1 MRDLDFED
9 RPPRAPRLRDLDL
22 GLREVLRDLR
32 LRQRPVT
39 LLRYW
44 LLLHRLR
51 GAWRDLD
58 LGLRDLDLGLRD
70 LRVRQRPVTLLRYW
84 LLLHRLRGA
93 LRDLDFEDLDLDLYL
108 RQRPVIMLR

>member
-1 MRDLDFED
+1 MVDRNVFVVAAHPPTSWQQQRSAYFLAAAAINFRMSWALRDLDFED

-51 GAWRDLD
+51 GA
-58 LGLRDLDLGLRD
+58 
-70 LRVRQRPVTLLRYW
+70 
-84 LLLHRLRGA
+84 